1 MTVLLGLIPLL
12 PLFSACL
19 LIFWQPKLV
28 MTQIIAVGSVS
39 LAALLA
45 LALNVQFWEQT
56 QFVLQVSLG
65 QWLTIDNLSLGFN
78 LYLDPLS
85 LIMVTIIT
93 GVGALIHLYSA
104 SYMKD
109 DADVCRFFAYLNLFV
124 SAMLFLVLADN
135 LILLYLGWEGVGL
148 CSYLLIGFW
157 YREQK
162 NSQAANKAFI
172 ITRIGDT
179 AMLIGIILI
188 FYQFDTLNIQQIQQ
202 QSQQLQQTDEL
213 PTTGIISLCCL
224 LLFAGAAGKSAQVP
238 LQSWLPDAMAGPTP
252 VSALIHAATMVTA
265 GVYLVARNMEL
276 FQLAPDVLHLIAVIG
291 VITLILGATSALA
304 QSDLKRILAYST
316 ISQLGYMFL
325 ALGIGSASAAVFHLM
340 THAFFKALLFL
351 SAGALIYC
359 MHHEQ
364 NIFKMGGLRTS
375 QPLLAFS
382 FGIGCAALASLPM
395 TSGFFSKELILEQT
409 LLAHQPILWWGGV
422 IGAFFT
428 ALYSAKLFFVIFFG
442 KLNQPST
449 HNTPAAMAIVLIVL
463 MLLSLVGGIQPQGV
477 FTHFSAPALS
487 ASSGHTL
494 SLFQHWLPIL
504 LPIFTVILA
513 WFLFIGGVFTPHA
526 QPNKSPTGFKQKFHH
541 FFLSGWDFDS
551 FYRMVFIKPFQFIT
565 QYNRSDIIDLA
576 YRQLE
581 AFSALLYRQLSRFQ
595 TGQLRH
601 YSASLVIF
609 CVLAIAWGLIQ

>member
-1 MTVLLGLIPLL
+1 MKILLGLIPLL
-12 PLFSACL
+12 PLISACL

-28 MTQIIAVGSVS
+28 ITQIIAVGSVS

-45 LALNVQFWEQT
+45 LTLNIQFWDQT
-56 QFVLQVSLG
+56 QFILQVSLG

-93 GVGALIHLYSA
+93 CIGALIHLYSA

-179 AMLIGIILI
+179 AMLIGIILL

-202 QSQQLQQTDEL
+202 QSQQLLQNGGL
-213 PTTGIISLCCL
+213 PTTSIISLCCL

-238 LQSWLPDAMAGPTP
+238 LHSWLPDAMAGPTP

-265 GVYLVARNMEL
+265 GIYLIARNMEL
-276 FQLAPDVLHLIAVIG
+276 FQLAPDVLHLIAIIG
-291 VITLILGATSALA
+291 VITLILGASSALA

-325 ALGIGSASAAVFHLM
+325 ALGVGSASAAVFHLM

-364 NIFKMGGLRTS
+364 NIFKMGGLRKS
-375 QPLLAFS
+375 QPLLALS

-409 LLAHQPILWWGGV
+409 LLAHQPLLWWGGI

-428 ALYSAKLFFVIFFG
+428 ALYSAKLFFIIFFG

-449 HNTPAAMAIVLIVL
+449 HNTPTIMASVLIIL

-477 FTHFSAPALS
+477 FTHFSTVVLS
-487 ASSGHTL
+487 ASQEHTL

-513 WFLFIGGVFTPHA
+513 WFLFIKGVFTPS
-526 QPNKSPTGFKQKFHH
+526 SPPSQSSSSFRQELHSFL
-541 FFLSGWDFDS
+541 LSGWDFDRLYY
-551 FYRMVFIKPFQFIT
+551 FIFIKPFKFVT
-565 QYNRSDIIDLA
+565 EYNRRDIIDLA

-581 AFSALLYRQLSRFQ
+581 TFSSLLYRQLSRFQ
-595 TGQLRH
+595 TGQLRY

>member
-1 MTVLLGLIPLL
+1 MTILLVLIPLL

-19 LIFWQPKLV
+19 VIFWQPNLLF
-28 MTQIIAVGSVS
+28 TQIIAVGSVS

-45 LALNVQFWEQT
+45 LTLNVQLWEQT

-65 QWLTIDNLSLGFN
+65 HWLTIDNLSLGFT

-93 GVGALIHLYSA
+93 CVGALIHLYSA

-109 DADVCRFFAYLNLFV
+109 DPDVCRFFAYLNLFV

-179 AMLIGIILI
+179 AMLIGIILL
-188 FYQFDTLNIQQIQQ
+188 FYHFGTLNIQQIQL
-202 QSQQLQQTDEL
+202 QSQQLLQTGEL
-213 PTTGIISLCCL
+213 PTTEIISLCCL

-265 GVYLVARNMEL
+265 GIYLVARNMEL
-276 FQLAPDVLHLIAVIG
+276 FQLAPDVLHFIAIIG

-325 ALGIGSASAAVFHLM
+325 ALGVGSASAAVFHLM

-364 NIFKMGGLRTS
+364 NIFKMGGLRKS
-375 QPLLAFS
+375 QPLLTFS

-409 LLAHQPILWWGGV
+409 LLAHQPLLWWGGI

-428 ALYSAKLFFVIFFG
+428 ALYSAKLFFVVFFG

-449 HNTPAAMAIVLIVL
+449 HNTPTAMAIVLIIL

-477 FTHFSAPALS
+477 FTHFATSTTS

-504 LPIFTVILA
+504 LPIFTVALA
-513 WFLFIGGVFTPHA
+513 WFLFIKGAFTPSTPSNGA
-526 QPNKSPTGFKQKFHH
+526 SVSLKQKLHRFL
-541 FFLSGWDFDS
+541 LSGWDFDRL
-551 FYRMVFIKPFQFIT
+551 YHLIFIKPFKFIT
-565 QYNRSDIIDLA
+565 EYNRRDIVDLA

-581 AFSALLYRQLSRFQ
+581 TFSSLLYRQLSRFQ

>member
-1 MTVLLGLIPLL
+1 MTILLGLIPLL

-19 LIFWQPKLV
+19 LIFWQPKLLF
-28 MTQIIAVGSVS
+28 TQIIAVGSIS

-45 LALNVQFWEQT
+45 LILNVQLWDQA

-65 QWLTIDNLSLGFN
+65 QWLSIDNLSLGFT

-93 GVGALIHLYSA
+93 CVGALIHLYSA

-109 DADVCRFFAYLNLFV
+109 DPDVCRFFAYLNLFV

-179 AMLIGIILI
+179 AMLIGIILL
-188 FYQFDTLNIQQIQQ
+188 FYQFDTLNIQQIQL
-202 QSQQLQQTDEL
+202 QSQQLLQMDEL
-213 PTTGIISLCCL
+213 PTTEIISLCCL

-265 GVYLVARNMEL
+265 GIYLVARNMDL
-276 FQLAPDVLHLIAVIG
+276 FQLAPDVLHFIAIIG

-325 ALGIGSASAAVFHLM
+325 ALGVGSASAAVFHLM

-364 NIFKMGGLRTS
+364 NIFKMGGLRKS

-409 LLAHQPILWWGGV
+409 LLAHQPLLWWGGV

-428 ALYSAKLFFVIFFG
+428 ALYSAKLFFIVFFG

-449 HNTPAAMAIVLIVL
+449 HNTPTAMAIVLMIL
-463 MLLSLVGGIQPQGV
+463 MLLSLVGGIQPQGL
-477 FTHFSAPALS
+477 FTHFSAPADS
-487 ASSGHTL
+487 ASPGHTL

-504 LPIFTVILA
+504 LPIFTVTLA
-513 WFLFIGGVFTPHA
+513 WFLFIKGYFTPTT
-526 QPNKSPTGFKQKFHH
+526 PSEGSSVSLKQKLHQFL
-541 FFLSGWDFDS
+541 LSGWDFDRL
-551 FYRMVFIKPFQFIT
+551 YRLIFIKPFKLVT
-565 QYNRSDIIDLA
+565 EYNRRDIIDLA

-581 AFSALLYRQLSRFQ
+581 TFSSLLYRQLNRFQ

-609 CVLAIAWGLIQ
+609 CVLAIAWELIQ